1 MHHQWEPG
9 TVAILGLPFDGN
21 SSFERGTAKA
31 PAPIRAALQYEA
43 RNLCTEKGLDL
54 AVDRRW
60 DDAGD
65 LDLTDE
71 EAAFATIEEGAADLL
86 RAGARPVF
94 LGGDH
99 SVTYPVMKAFA
110 AVHPGLTIL
119 QLDAHPDLYD
129 SLDGNR
135 FSHACPFARIME
147 EGLAT
152 RLVQVGIRTA
162 TTHQREQAA
171 RFGVETIEA
180 KDWRRDHMP
189 AFEGPVYLSLDMDCF
204 DPAHAPGV
212 SHPEPGGLT
221 ARDVLGI
228 VQNLGGT
235 LVGADIVEYNVQR
248 DVNGMTAVL
257 AAKMLK
263 EIVGR
268 MLTGEGGAE

>member
-1 MHHQWEPG
+1 VLKQG
-9 TVAILGLPFDGN
+9 G
-21 SSFERGTAKA
+21 
-31 PAPIRAALQYEA
+31 
-43 RNLCTEKGLDL
+43 
-54 AVDRRW
+54 
-60 DDAGD
+60 
-65 LDLTDE
+65 
-71 EAAFATIEEGAADLL
+71 
-86 RAGARPVF
+86 RPVL

-129 SLDGNR
+129 ELDGNR

-147 EGLAT
+147 EGLAGH
-152 RLVQVGIRTA
+152 LVQVGIRTA

-171 RFGVETIEA
+171 RFGVECIEA
-180 KDWRRDHMP
+180 RDWRPDRLP
-189 AFEGPVYLSLDMDCF
+189 ALEGPVYLSLDMDVF

-212 SHPEPGGLT
+212 THPEPGGLT

-228 VQNLGGT
+228 VQGLTGR
-235 LVGADIVEYNVQR
+235 LVGADIVELNPGK
-248 DVNGMTAVL
+248 DLNGMAAVL

-268 MLTGEGGAE
+268 MLADRDGAA